1 MKYILASG
9 SPRRK
14 EILTKMGLT
23 YEVLVSEVSE
33 EHEDLAPEQIV
44 LELSRRKAEAVAA
57 LLQNGQSDEDTC
69 VIAADTLVAIDG
81 EVLGK
86 PADRKESYDMI
97 ARISGR
103 EHQVYTGVTL
113 IKLPEGKTDSF
124 YEGTDVYV
132 KALTAKEIQA
142 YVDTG
147 EGDDKAGA
155 YAIQGIF
162 AKHIDHYAGDY
173 DNVVGFPAA
182 ALRERLEK
190 YNF

>member
-1 MKYILASG
+1 
-9 SPRRK
+9 
-14 EILTKMGLT
+14 
-23 YEVLVSEVSE
+23 
-33 EHEDLAPEQIV
+33 
-44 LELSRRKAEAVAA
+44 
-57 LLQNGQSDEDTC
+57 
-69 VIAADTLVAIDG
+69 
-81 EVLGK
+81 
-86 PADRKESYDMI
+86 MI

-124 YEGTDVYV
+124 YEGTNVYV
-132 KALTAKEIQA
+132 KALTVEEIQA

-173 DNVVGFPAA
+173 DNVVGLPAA

-190 YNF
+190 YNI

>member
-1 MKYILASG
+1 MRYILASG

-14 EILTKMGLT
+14 EILTRMGLT

-33 EHEDLAPEQIV
+33 DHEDMAPEQIV

-57 LLQNGQSDEDTC
+57 ILQNGQSAEDTC
-69 VIAADTLVAIDG
+69 IIAADTLVAIDG

-86 PADRKESYDMI
+86 PADRRESYQMI
-97 ARISGR
+97 ERISGR

-113 IKLPEGKTDSF
+113 IRLPEGKTDSF

-132 KALTAKEIQA
+132 KELTPEDIQA

-155 YAIQGIF
+155 YAIQGLF
-162 AKHIDHYAGDY
+162 GAHIERFDGDY
-173 DNVVGFPAA
+173 DNVVGLPAK
-182 ALRERLEK
+182 ALMEHIEQL
-190 YNF
+190 

>member
-132 KALTAKEIQA
+132 KALTAEEIQA

-173 DNVVGFPAA
+173 DNVVGLPAA

-190 YNF
+190 YNI

>member
-14 EILTKMGLT
+14 EILTKMGLA

-132 KALTAKEIQA
+132 KALTAEEIQA

-173 DNVVGFPAA
+173 DNVVGLPAA
-182 ALRERLEK
+182 ALKKHLEQL
-190 YNF
+190 